1 MDKKKIIFVDD
12 DDKILNGLKRMLHD
26 SEDKWELNFVNSADA
41 AIELIGS
48 TQFDVVVSDVKM
60 PEKTGIDLL
69 RELKS
74 NEETKALPVIMLTG
88 LNEADLKRKALELG
102 AIDLL
107 NKPVQFED
115 LHARINSVLKVKE
128 FQDELLEKNSL
139 LEEQLYQKQK
149 MEVIGNLASGAFHD
163 INNILAIIGGY
174 SQLIKVNPNLV
185 EKSMAQINE
194 SCKLASKLI
203 QQVLEFAKSKKEMKS
218 LLDIGILIEDGTE
231 LLRHCIP
238 KRIEL
243 KLEKPDNLVKLQLN
257 QTQIFQLLMNLCLNA
272 ANAITDKGEIRVKLS
287 ETFLDNNHAA
297 STSGEEIPVG
307 RYVTLSVSDSGYGMG
322 NKTLNG
328 MFTPFFSKKWG
339 EGGTGLGM
347 VVVQRIIGN
356 HNGKINVESGSDAG
370 TRITV
375 YFPVEASL
383 N

>member
-1 MDKKKIIFVDD
+1 
-12 DDKILNGLKRMLHD
+12 MLHD
-26 SEDKWELNFVNSADA
+26 FEDEWELSFVNGADA
-41 AIELIGS
+41 AIELIHS
-48 TQFDVVVSDVKM
+48 NHFDVLISDIKM
-60 PEKTGIDLL
+60 PGKTGIELL
-69 RELKS
+69 KELKN

-107 NKPVQFED
+107 NKPVQFEE
-115 LHARINSVLKVKE
+115 LHARINSVLKIKQ
-128 FQDELLEKNSL
+128 FQDELVQKNKL

-218 LLDIGILIEDGTE
+218 LLDIGVLVEEGAE

-243 KLEKPDNLVKLQLN
+243 KLGKPENLVKLQLN
-257 QTQIFQLLMNLCLNA
+257 QTQISQLLMNLCLNA
-272 ANAITDKGEIRVKLS
+272 AHAITDKGEIQIKLS
-287 ETFLDNNHAA
+287 ETYFDNAQKA
-297 STSGEEIPVG
+297 SASAEEIPEG
-307 RYVTLSVSDSGYGMG
+307 RYVTS
-322 NKTLNG
+322 
-328 MFTPFFSKKWG
+328 
-339 EGGTGLGM
+339 
-347 VVVQRIIGN
+347 
-356 HNGKINVESGSDAG
+356 
-370 TRITV
+370 
-375 YFPVEASL
+375 YFPHLFFAIFLILFFVGK
-383 N
+383 